1 MSQKQSDGMK
11 GTMSHSRQSA
21 EDQSVGLFV
30 CLTSFFIFN
39 IYINLNTTEMLSYI
53 HMHTL
58 SSPYILYC
66 DITVYLSFCFIQV
79 LDKEIL
85 NQPHPLPIETAKF
98 SYMHC
103 LNIYI
108 AVHTCIIS
116 ILRSCYQNSMF
127 QELYQHLYTFP
138 YMPNRCGCFEPN
150 KCLQIK
156 YR

>member
-1 MSQKQSDGMK
+1 MSQKQSDGCQQLMK

-21 EDQSVGLFV
+21 EVQSVGL
-30 CLTSFFIFN
+30 CLLNFIFFCFFSTFFFN
-39 IYINLNTTEMLSYI
+39 IYTNTNTTEMLSYI

-58 SSPYILYC
+58 SSPYIFTVTLLFTQVFVLYKSW
-66 DITVYLSFCFIQV
+66 T
-79 LDKEIL
+79 
-85 NQPHPLPIETAKF
+85 F

-103 LNIYI
+103 LKIYI
-108 AVHTCIIS
+108 AMHTYIIS
-116 ILRSCYQNSMF
+116 ILRSCCQNSMF
-127 QELYQHLYTFP
+127 QELYQHFYTFP